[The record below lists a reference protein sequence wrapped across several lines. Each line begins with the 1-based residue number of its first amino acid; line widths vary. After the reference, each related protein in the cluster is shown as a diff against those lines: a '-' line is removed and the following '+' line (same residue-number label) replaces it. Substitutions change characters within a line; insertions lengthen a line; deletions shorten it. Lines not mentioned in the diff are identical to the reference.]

1 MILKK
6 TVFCLLIL
14 TALLPLTA
22 QELLL
27 FPQKGNL
34 AATRSFPGSFIGS
47 KYNIS
52 LPGAGFLAFTE
63 GPSVDKATKKNSQGK
78 RYLSFAGMPS
88 SKGDF
93 SNIYAEADI
102 RTLDVGIRFGNYALL
117 AGHAFRRQANFRYPH
132 SLLLLA
138 TQGNAPFV
146 GETLPIGP
154 KIDVQAYNE
163 FYLGGQL
170 KWKRFSAGVRAKLL
184 YGTANMY
191 TEKSEVSFT
200 TRPENYGIELEA
212 EYLVRS
218 SGLFRYYSFDSL
230 TFSTPGLTF
239 DNLFYNNA
247 GWGLDVGVTYE
258 VNNSLT
264 IAASALD
271 IGAIRWDFFPREYK
285 SKGTYVFEGLD
296 LAEYIGDTTGIMVED
311 TLLRVIE
318 VNSGQK
324 TYSTSLPTRLLI
336 AANYRQAQWDFAAQW
351 GLRSVSAD
359 WLMEATLG
367 LTYRT
372 GPIRAGVQYMLGKN
386 LNGSRPG
393 IYSGFG
399 GLVSLTLGKVCLYLQ
414 SDGLPGMLFPLQN
427 RRASLNAGCT
437 VQF

>member
-1 MILKK
+1 
-6 TVFCLLIL
+6 
-14 TALLPLTA
+14 
-22 QELLL
+22 
-27 FPQKGNL
+27 
-34 AATRSFPGSFIGS
+34 
-47 KYNIS
+47 
-52 LPGAGFLAFTE
+52 
-63 GPSVDKATKKNSQGK
+63 
-78 RYLSFAGMPS
+78 
-88 SKGDF
+88 
-93 SNIYAEADI
+93 
-102 RTLDVGIRFGNYALL
+102 
-117 AGHAFRRQANFRYPH
+117 
-132 SLLLLA
+132 
-138 TQGNAPFV
+138 
-146 GETLPIGP
+146 
-154 KIDVQAYNE
+154 
-163 FYLGGQL
+163 
-170 KWKRFSAGVRAKLL
+170 
-184 YGTANMY
+184 
-191 TEKSEVSFT
+191 
-200 TRPENYGIELEA
+200 
-212 EYLVRS
+212 
-218 SGLFRYYSFDSL
+218 
-230 TFSTPGLTF
+230 
-239 DNLFYNNA
+239 
-247 GWGLDVGVTYE
+247 VTYE